1 MLYAA
6 VLLKQSHEILVDFLS
21 PADGRFLVTVERISL
36 NLVIYVQHKAAED
49 IGGNDCPVFVQPVR
63 EYRPEDGEIGLGNG
77 LSTPIML
84 IHRIFSEMPE
94 EIRGYFP
101 QRLRHHGI
109 RAGENGDF
117 QVRGTIRETYECFRK
132 QEHLASGTD
141 GIYFRIDIHGTR
153 TGSTEENSPAT
164 DFHRFIR
171 A

>member
-1 MLYAA
+1 
-6 VLLKQSHEILVDFLS
+6 
-21 PADGRFLVTVERISL
+21 
-36 NLVIYVQHKAAED
+36 
-49 IGGNDCPVFVQPVR
+49 
-63 EYRPEDGEIGLGNG
+63 
-77 LSTPIML
+77 
-84 IHRIFSEMPE
+84 MPE

-164 DFHRFIR
+164 EFHRFIR